1 MGNPCLPTTTAI
13 LFAAMQA
20 PISPPPSGALRL
32 DPHCEPWTMP
42 KFDRAPSYVRLLN
55 MLNAIRN
62 MSPFSA
68 LSGEE
73 ERLLD
78 ELVVRWHSVGAIT
91 ISDVMESGIAPS
103 QTTTYRR
110 LIALRDKGLINLRVD
125 EGDKRVKYVEPSSA
139 AEEYMARLGNSLNR
153 LMQGEQT
160 G

>member
-1 MGNPCLPTTTAI
+1 ML
-13 LFAAMQA
+13 
-20 PISPPPSGALRL
+20 
-32 DPHCEPWTMP
+32 
-42 KFDRAPSYVRLLN
+42 KFDHAPSYVRLLN
-55 MLNAIRN
+55 MLNAIRH

-68 LSGEE
+68 LTGEE

-125 EGDKRVKYVEPSSA
+125 EADKRVKYVEPAPA
-139 AEEYMARLGNSLNR
+139 AEEYMARIGNSLNR